1 MWNDNL
7 SRYLSTISAIGII
20 GNLIVALVYWKK
32 KDKQTATLFILL
44 LAFIDLTV
52 CMLLVPLTIYME
64 TILYVTDSII
74 LCKSFTFLTTT
85 TVPSSTLLMTAIAF
99 DRYFCICMA
108 NRNILT
114 LRKARFIGVIL
125 IFFSGCL
132 GVIPALASVIQI
144 PIQTRQDVSNSN
156 EENST
161 LSSAS
166 LTSESSSSEELSS
179 SNYTYSNQTS
189 MLCFIDSE
197 SVYSV
202 FGHLIQSFKI
212 FYDLIFVCSAIT
224 ITILYI
230 LIYKE
235 IFTRRKIKRE
245 QKRKLLYNSLMN
257 TGTVAESLDNT
268 RETNICSRACFCFK
282 NDDENFET
290 IMDRFDSKRN
300 PKSSTYTKNLEN
312 NTTNEKIN
320 LELSN
325 GNLKNNNLF
334 DKFFFNIFISNSE

>member
-44 LAFIDLTV
+44 LAFVDLIV

-64 TILYVTDSII
+64 LILYVTDNIV
-74 LCKSFTFLTTT
+74 LCKSFTFLMTT

-114 LRKARFIGVIL
+114 LRKARFIGIIL
-125 IFFSGCL
+125 IVFSGCL
-132 GVIPALASVIQI
+132 GVIPALASVIQT
-144 PIQTRQDVSNSN
+144 PTQSRHDLSSHQEDDSS
-156 EENST
+156 SS
-161 LSSAS
+161 SSAS
-166 LTSESSSSEELSS
+166 LTSVSLSSSSEVFSSDNS
-179 SNYTYSNQTS
+179 SNSNQTNL
-189 MLCFIDSE
+189 LCFIDSE
-197 SVYSV
+197 SVHTI
-202 FGHLIQSFKI
+202 FGHLIQPFKI

-224 ITILYI
+224 ITVLYI

-245 QKRKLLYNSLMN
+245 QKRKLLYNSYIN
-257 TGTVAESLDNT
+257 TGGVSESLE
-268 RETNICSRACFCFK
+268 RETSLFSRACFCFK
-282 NDDENFET
+282 SDDDTGES
-290 IMDRFDSKRN
+290 IMERGDSIRYRKAT
-300 PKSSTYTKNLEN
+300 TYAKNVEQN
-312 NTTNEKIN
+312 NQNTTNEQN
-320 LELSN
+320 NFELTN
-325 GNLKNNNLF
+325 GNYKTH
-334 DKFFFNIFISNSE
+334 KTRPISFF